1 MKFVYRVNIR
11 NQCYFLKNLY
21 KNIMI
26 DLFLQQKNESSGPS
40 TSGRRRSQHERVR
53 RTANRQEGEQ
63 HVRLSSNDDSAGQNS
78 GISFPF
84 ISLLLVLLSQGIFK
98 TSLNQDSD
106 IGIAAK

>member
-1 MKFVYRVNIR
+1 MKFIYRVNIR

-21 KNIMI
+21 KNFMI

-78 GISFPF
+78 GTIAKKESNTSDYHRMMTVPDR
-84 ISLLLVLLSQGIFK
+84 ILV
-98 TSLNQDSD
+98 
-106 IGIAAK
+106 

>member
-1 MKFVYRVNIR
+1 
-11 NQCYFLKNLY
+11 
-21 KNIMI
+21 MI

-78 GISFPF
+78 GISFSF
-84 ISLLLVLLSQGIFK
+84 ISFNQSFQGRKSNLGF
-98 TSLNQDSD
+98 LQ
-106 IGIAAK
+106 